1 MESHGYLAF
10 FRRSRMSQCDTQK
23 IPSDGVEISAPRC
36 RKHRWKENGAIGH
49 RHLIVDDRYDNWLLL
64 ADA

>member
-1 MESHGYLAF
+1 
-10 FRRSRMSQCDTQK
+10 MSQCDTQK